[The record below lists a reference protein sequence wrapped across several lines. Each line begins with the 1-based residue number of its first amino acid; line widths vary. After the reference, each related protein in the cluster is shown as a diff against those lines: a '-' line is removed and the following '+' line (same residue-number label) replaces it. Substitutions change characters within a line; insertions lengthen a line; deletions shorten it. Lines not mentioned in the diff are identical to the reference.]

1 MAASQADETQLAQL
15 LAQLRDR
22 VGQRVTGWR
31 PGARVLG
38 VSPLTGGTSSLTFLV
53 ELAGVAAVETPVVL
67 KVAPPGLAPLRN
79 RDVLRQAR
87 LQRAVQGAVHRAVH
101 PIGRPLA
108 PDVLFSDQGDP
119 PDVPPFMAMNLI
131 AGECVEPVLS
141 EQAVRPAPA
150 VVRARFLDAVRVLAQ
165 LHAIVP
171 AEVGLA
177 DEPAVGLAE
186 EVDRWTRAFAT
197 LPREMAGD
205 YQRAAKAL
213 RASMPAALPPAVN
226 HGDYRLGN
234 TLCEGDRVNAVID
247 WEIWSVGDPRV
258 DLSWLTYFTDDAGHP
273 AVAPGTVAGTPA
285 GRELVRAYQDA
296 TGGPVPELGWF
307 DALTRYKEAATTGLL
322 LKRALKLGRPVK
334 ESMARMQP
342 ELPRLVRQA
351 IRMVS
356 G

>member
-1 MAASQADETQLAQL
+1 MAAGQADETL

-22 VGQRVTGWR
+22 VGQRVTDWR
-31 PGARVLG
+31 SGARVLG
-38 VSPLTGGTSSLTFLV
+38 ISPLTGGTSSLTFLV
-53 ELAGVAAVETPVVL
+53 ELDGVAPGETPVVL

-87 LQRAVQGAVHRAVH
+87 LQRAVQGNR
-101 PIGRPLA
+101 RPLA
-108 PDVLFSDQGDP
+108 PDVLFSDPGDP

-131 AGECVEPVLS
+131 AGECVEPVLCD
-141 EQAVRPAPA
+141 EAQRPAPA
-150 VVRARFLDAVRVLAQ
+150 QVKARFLDAVEVLAQ
-165 LHAIVP
+165 LHGIVP

-177 DEPAVGLAE
+177 GEPVVGLAD
-186 EVDRWTRAFAT
+186 EVGRWTRAFAT

-205 YQRAAKAL
+205 YERAAKAL
-213 RASMPAALPPAVN
+213 QESMPAPLPPAVN

-234 TLCEGDRVNAVID
+234 TLCDGDRVNAVID
-247 WEIWSVGDPRV
+247 WEIWSLGDPRV

-273 AVAPGTVAGTPA
+273 AVAPGTIAGTPA
-285 GRELVRAYQDA
+285 GRELVQAYETA
-296 TGGPVPELGWF
+296 LGRPVPDLGWF

-334 ESMARMQP
+334 ESMARMD
-342 ELPRLVRQA
+342 LPRLVQEA
-351 IRMVS
+351 IRIVS

>member
-1 MAASQADETQLAQL
+1 MMAASQADETL

-31 PGARVLG
+31 RGARVLD

-53 ELAGVAAVETPVVL
+53 ELAGVAAGETPVVL

-87 LQRAVQGAVHRAVH
+87 LQRAVQGSR
-101 PIGRPLA
+101 RQLA
-108 PDVLFSDQGDP
+108 PDVLFADPGDP
-119 PDVPPFMAMNLI
+119 PDVPPFMAMNLV

-141 EQAVRPAPA
+141 DAAERPAPG
-150 VVRARFLDAVRVLAQ
+150 VVWARFFDAVEVLAQ
-165 LHAIVP
+165 LHGIVP
-171 AEVGLA
+171 AQAGLADEPVVGLA
-177 DEPAVGLAE
+177 DEVE
-186 EVDRWTRAFAT
+186 RWTRAFAT

-205 YQRAAKAL
+205 YERAAKAL
-213 RASMPAALPPAVN
+213 RASMPAPLPPAVN
-226 HGDYRLGN
+226 HGDFRLGN
-234 TLCEGDRVNAVID
+234 TLCEGDMVNAVID

-285 GRELVRAYQDA
+285 GHELVRAYEDA
-296 TGGPVPELGWF
+296 IGRPVPELGWF

-342 ELPRLVRQA
+342 ELPRLVRDA
-351 IRMVS
+351 VRIVS

>member
-1 MAASQADETQLAQL
+1 MAASQPEETL

-22 VGQRVTGWR
+22 VGPRVTAWR

-53 ELAGVAAVETPVVL
+53 ELAGVAAGETPVVL
-67 KVAPPGLAPLRN
+67 KVAPPGLPPLRN

-87 LQRAVQGAVHRAVH
+87 LQKAVQGAR
-101 PIGRPLA
+101 RPLA
-108 PDVLFSDQGDP
+108 PDVLFSDPGDP
-119 PDVPPFMAMNLI
+119 PEVPPFMAMNLVP
-131 AGECVEPVLS
+131 GECVEPVLS
-141 EQAVRPAPA
+141 DAAERPAPG
-150 VVRARFLDAVRVLAQ
+150 VVRARFFDAVEVLAH
-165 LHAIVP
+165 LHGVVP
-171 AEVGLA
+171 AEVGLG
-177 DEPAVGLAE
+177 DEPAVGLAD

-205 YQRAAKAL
+205 YERAAKAL
-213 RASMPAALPPAVN
+213 MATMPAPLLPAIN

-258 DLSWLTYFTDDAGHP
+258 DLSWMTFFTDDAGHP

-285 GRELVRAYQDA
+285 RREVVRAYEA
-296 TGGPVPELGWF
+296 ALGRPVSELGWF
-307 DALTRYKEAATTGLL
+307 DALTRYKEAAATGLL
-322 LKRALKLGRPVK
+322 LKRAHKLGRPVK
-334 ESMARMQP
+334 ESMTRMQP
-342 ELPRLVRQA
+342 ELPRLVQEALR
-351 IRMVS
+351 IVS